1 MSRGVVFAAVLALAG
16 TAQVSNGRAAEL
28 EPHYGP
34 PGAWVKPVAIP
45 PAPAAPTGAPAQ
57 ALLLDAQDYYA
68 PDGDQFYFEFAGKIL
83 TPDGLS
89 ALGTLPAEWNPE
101 IESLTIHKLNI
112 LRNGTVIDALA
123 TDKFMTL
130 RRENNLEKAILDGR
144 LTAAVQLSGLEV
156 GDVVDFAYTITRK
169 DPILLGRS
177 SGAHSLVH
185 GFDPARIYFSGCWPT
200 SKALHWR
207 STAGLSGAK
216 ASEGGVA
223 ISLDGVSTPNPPD
236 GAPARYKDAGTLEF
250 SSFKDWPEVS
260 SLLAPLYKQAA
271 TLSPTSALR
280 AEVAKIKAQT
290 ADPELQASLA
300 LRVVQDQVRY
310 LFVGINNGNYSPA
323 PADQTWSRRFGDC
336 KGKTVLLLAL
346 LSELGIKAEP
356 VMVNSS
362 GGDGLD
368 QHLPQLSVFDHI
380 LVRATI
386 GGHAFWLDGT
396 GAGDRDIRRIAEP
409 PFGWGLPVRAGGAQL
424 ERVAG
429 DPLPEPLVETVM
441 TIDASTG
448 VDTPHPVS
456 VETTV
461 HGGAALLFSRKAGG
475 MSHDDAQ
482 KAFTASFTK
491 AYGWVEVKSVDWAYD
506 ADAAEFRF
514 SMQGVS
520 KGPDWNTDS
529 NSGGRAFEVDNS
541 AFGKIAPLSRPA
553 GQDQTAAF
561 SIDFPAYER
570 AVTVLRLPG
579 DGAGYAV
586 LGDNVQ
592 ETINNVAYR
601 RYTKLENGAV
611 LMVRSNRALATE
623 VSAAQAKA
631 DAVKAATLPQESVW
645 VRGPANGDRT
655 TTDPDTLV
663 TLGFSMMSEGHP
675 TEARTLFDRALR
687 AKPDD
692 LPAQLGVAESLA
704 AARNYDEA
712 LAQFDLMVRQHP
724 ELRAPLT
731 VARGGVLFEAGRYD
745 QAIALYTEILAKNP
759 DAGLLHARAEAFAA
773 KGDLDHALADAE
785 QAVRLTPDDPSA
797 LNLRASVKLGK
808 RQTAS
813 ALEDYDA
820 ALKLD
825 PDDTDNLLG
834 RGAAYMAMKQYARA
848 IVDFDEAR
856 RIDPA
861 SISPWQARSGA
872 DFAAGRYDYAVR
884 DLDHALQLAPG
895 SAVLLNARCWAR
907 AGGGL
912 QLDLA
917 VADCDAALK
926 QQPDSA
932 AFLDSRG
939 LAHLRIG
946 RFDEAIADYDA
957 ALTRAPRMASSLFGR
972 GLAKLRKGDAAGGR
986 ADIDRAKAISPEVE
1000 ADFAKFGM
1008 KV

>member
-16 TAQVSNGRAAEL
+16 TAQVSPSGAAEL

-45 PAPAAPTGAPAQ
+45 PAPATPSGAPAQ
-57 ALLLDAQDYYA
+57 ALLLDAQDYYG

-112 LRNGTVIDALA
+112 LRNGAVIDALA

-144 LTAAVQLSGLEV
+144 LTAAVQLSGLQV
-156 GDVVDFAYTITRK
+156 GDVVDFAYTLTRK

-185 GFDPARIYFSGCWPT
+185 GFDPARIYFSGAWPA
-200 SKALHWR
+200 SKAMHWR
-207 STAGLSGAK
+207 ATAGLSAAK
-216 ASEGGVA
+216 AQGDGVA
-223 ISLDGVSTPNPPD
+223 ITLDGVSTPNPPD
-236 GAPARYKDAGTLEF
+236 GAPPRYKDAGTLEF

-260 SLLAPLYKQAA
+260 ALLLPLYQQAA
-271 TLSPTSALR
+271 TLSPASPLR

-290 ADPELQASLA
+290 SDPELQAGLA
-300 LRVVQDQVRY
+300 LRLVQDQVRY
-310 LFVGINNGNYSPA
+310 LFVGINNGNYAPA

-346 LSELGIKAEP
+346 LTELGIKAEP

-362 GGDGLD
+362 GGDGLEK
-368 QHLPQLSVFDHI
+368 HLPQLSVFDHI

-386 GGHAFWLDGT
+386 GGHVFWLDGT

-409 PFGWGLPVRAGGAQL
+409 PFGWGLPVRTGGADL

-441 TIDASTG
+441 TIDASSG
-448 VDTPHPVS
+448 VDATHPVS

-461 HGGAALLFSRKAGG
+461 HGGAAVLFSRKAGG
-475 MSHDDAQ
+475 MSHDDAY
-482 KAFTASFTK
+482 KAFQQSWSK
-491 AYGWVEVKSVDWAYD
+491 AYGWVEVKSVDWAWD
-506 ADAAEFRF
+506 PEAAEFRF

-520 KGPDWNTDS
+520 KGPDWSTDS
-529 NSGGRAFEVDNS
+529 SSGGRAFEVDNS
-541 AFGKIAPLSRPA
+541 AFPKVAALGRPA
-553 GQDQTAAF
+553 GQDQSAAF
-561 SIDFPAYER
+561 AVDFPAYER

-586 LGDNVQ
+586 LGDPVQ
-592 ETINNVAYR
+592 ETINGVAYR
-601 RYTKLENGAV
+601 RYTKLENGSV
-611 LMVRSNRALATE
+611 VMVHSSRALASE

-631 DAVKAATLPQESVW
+631 DALKAAGLVQDSVW
-645 VRGPANGDRT
+645 VRGPAAGDRT
-655 TTDPDTLV
+655 TTDPETLV
-663 TLGFSMMSEGHP
+663 TLGFSMLAVGHP
-675 TEARTLFDRALR
+675 IEARELFDRALS
-687 AKPDD
+687 AKADY

-704 AARNYDEA
+704 AAKDYDQA
-712 LAQFDLMVRQHP
+712 LAQFDLMLKQHP
-724 ELRAPLT
+724 DLRAALT
-731 VARGGVLFEAGRYD
+731 VARGEVLFEAARYD
-745 QAIALYTEILAKNP
+745 QAIQSYSEALAKGA
-759 DAGLLHARAEAFAA
+759 DAGLLHARAEAYAA
-773 KGDLDHALADAE
+773 MGELDRALADAE
-785 QAVRLTPDDPSA
+785 AALRLTPGDPGA
-797 LNLRASVKLGK
+797 LNLRASLKLGK

-813 ALEDYDA
+813 ALEDFDA
-820 ALKLD
+820 AVKLD
-825 PDDTDNLLG
+825 PDDADNLMG
-834 RGAAYMAMKQYARA
+834 RGAAYMAMKQYDRA

-872 DFAAGRYDYAVR
+872 DFAAARYDYAVR

-895 SAVLLNARCWAR
+895 SAILLNARCWAR

-917 VADCDAALK
+917 VADCDAAIK
-926 QQPDSA
+926 QQPDNA

-946 RFDEAIADYDA
+946 RFDEAIADYTA
-957 ALTRAPRMASSLFGR
+957 ALAHAPRMASALYGR
-972 GLAKLRKGDAAGGR
+972 GLAKLRKGDTAAGR
-986 ADIDRAKAISPEVE
+986 ADIARAKAISPDVE
-1000 ADFAKFGM
+1000 GDFAKFGM
-1008 KV
+1008 TP